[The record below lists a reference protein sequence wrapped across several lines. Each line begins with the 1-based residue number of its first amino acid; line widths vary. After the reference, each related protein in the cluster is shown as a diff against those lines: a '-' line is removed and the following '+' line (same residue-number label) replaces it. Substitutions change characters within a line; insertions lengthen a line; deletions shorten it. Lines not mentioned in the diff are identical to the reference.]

1 MDGWRKPKR
10 NAVDPPGASSAP
22 EPDAREPSDRRGVD
36 SPATRADALPA
47 DALPPAF
54 ANGDL
59 APVLFRL
66 REDLESTKRFFAA
79 QKNASSSSF
88 APGERERLL
97 LSTQDALLSATER
110 LTSARAERDA
120 ARAETAH
127 AEDARRRADEAFARA
142 ADAEA
147 DALTE
152 LRETRRELARLTKKE
167 KHERAR
173 GSNRGAPNANA
184 NDDDGGPETTTTHPT
199 HPTHLDTP
207 HHSVVA
213 ALTLR
218 AETAERRADATRVA
232 LEETRASSTER
243 DAELRLLRER
253 VAGLEGALQRHEAD
267 RHETESALVACEAK
281 TLELSNALQSAK
293 NDAED
298 AESRRS
304 FLEKTFSSHR
314 DAARAETDALRV
326 AVDAAHVAAAEAE
339 RSRVCLTEET
349 RKVQTELTSLKT
361 ELERVRKDARDAA
374 DAAER
379 AKAETRRLRIVATER
394 ERRLARVVGAMRV
407 VDDAAA
413 HVRAV
418 ARGDEQPQG
427 DDGDDGDEREEGDAR
442 ETTAEKKAR
451 RRELHDKEKAFPASL
466 AESLGPT
473 RRPSPRRDTS
483 DAAAALGASTFPGA
497 SPLADSVPASAEAA
511 PVTAPVPQRRGKRQR
526 MTRQK

>member
-184 NDDDGGPETTTTHPT
+184 NANDDDGGPETTTTHPT

-267 RHETESALVACEAK
+267 RHERESALGACEAK

-293 NDAED
+293 KDAED

-304 FLEKTFSSHR
+304 FLEETLNSHR

-418 ARGDEQPQG
+418 ARGDEQG
-427 DDGDDGDEREEGDAR
+427 DDDDDDEEEGDAR

-451 RRELHDKEKAFPASL
+451 RRELHDKEEAFPASL